1 MTRLSNRRD
10 TNIESTKR
18 PLVSDRH
25 RRPDEANGFQV
36 GMRIAFIGQKGI
48 PATYGGIEDY
58 VEKVSTRLVRRG
70 HQVTVFCRP
79 HYSSGNGTYQGVR
92 LKRTPSVA
100 TKHLD
105 AISHTL
111 LCSLQSLAGD
121 FDLVNYQALGPSSLS
136 FVPRLSGMAKVVAT
150 IHSLDWQR
158 DKWNAWAK
166 RLLKLAE
173 YPSVRFPD
181 KVAVVSQ
188 SLKEYFEQRTPKE
201 VVKIPT
207 GVDPPV
213 LRKPEKI
220 RRYGL
225 EENNFILF
233 LNRLVPEKGCHL
245 LIQAFREV
253 DTDKKLFIAGDGR
266 FSEDYVKSLRGT
278 AGDRIIFGGY
288 VEEDL
293 LQELYT
299 NCYLYV
305 LPSMVEGISQ
315 SVLVALSYGKAVLV
329 SDIQE
334 NLEAV
339 QDCGFTFRNRDVSDL
354 RTRFEI
360 LLKRPDL
367 VRADKERRKR
377 YVQDNFSWDRAA
389 QSLEA
394 LFSDCLNG
402 GRRVE

>member
-1 MTRLSNRRD
+1 MR
-10 TNIESTKR
+10 
-18 PLVSDRH
+18 
-25 RRPDEANGFQV
+25 
-36 GMRIAFIGQKGI
+36 MRIAFIGQKGI

-58 VEKVSTRLVRRG
+58 VEKTSTRLVQRG

-79 HYSSGNGTYQGVR
+79 YYSSSNGTHKGVR
-92 LKRTPSVA
+92 LKRRASIP

-105 AISHTL
+105 AISHSM
-111 LCSLQSLAGD
+111 LCSVESLFGD
-121 FDLVNYQALGPSSLS
+121 FDLVNFQALGPSSLS
-136 FVPRLSGMAKVVAT
+136 FIPRLIGRTKVVAT

-158 DKWNAWAK
+158 DKWNTWAK
-166 RLLKLAE
+166 RLLRLAQ

-188 SLKEYFEQRTPKE
+188 SLKEYFEKKTQKE

-213 LRKPEKI
+213 LRRPDKI

-225 EENNFILF
+225 EKDNFILF

-245 LIQAFREV
+245 LIQAFKKLKTE
-253 DTDKKLFIAGDGR
+253 KKLFIAGDGK
-266 FSEDYVKSLRGT
+266 FSEDYVNDLKQSGS
-278 AGDRIIFGGY
+278 DRIIFGGY
-288 VEEDL
+288 VEEDV

-305 LPSMVEGISQ
+305 LPSMVEGMSQ
-315 SVLVALSYGKAVLV
+315 SVLKALSYGQAVLV

-339 QDCGFTFRNRDVSDL
+339 QDCGFTFRNGDTSDL
-354 RTRFEI
+354 EAKLET
-360 LLKRPDL
+360 LLKRPHL
-367 VRADKERRKR
+367 VRADEERRRR

-389 QSLEA
+389 EDLEN
-394 LFSDCLNG
+394 LFVRCLNG
-402 GRRVE
+402 KSGTGT

>member
-1 MTRLSNRRD
+1 
-10 TNIESTKR
+10 
-18 PLVSDRH
+18 
-25 RRPDEANGFQV
+25 
-36 GMRIAFIGQKGI
+36 MRIAFIGQKGI

-58 VEKVSTRLVRRG
+58 VEKVSTRLAKRG

-79 HYSSGNGTYQGVR
+79 HYTSGNGTYAGVR
-92 LKRTPSVA
+92 LQRTPSVA

-105 AISHTL
+105 AISHTF
-111 LCSLQSLAGD
+111 LCSLQSLMGD
-121 FDLVNYQALGPSSLS
+121 LDVVNYQALGPSSLS
-136 FVPRLSGMAKVVAT
+136 FFPRLSGRAKVVAT

-158 DKWNAWAK
+158 DKWNAWAR

-188 SLKEYFEQRTPKE
+188 SLKDYFRTKTGKE
-201 VVKIPT
+201 VIRIPT
-207 GVDPPV
+207 GVNPPAF
-213 LRKPEKI
+213 REASKI
-220 RRYGL
+220 RRFGL
-225 EENNFILF
+225 EKDNFILF

-245 LIQAFREV
+245 LLKAFRELN
-253 DTDKKLFIAGDGR
+253 TNKKLFVAGDGR
-266 FSEDYVKSLRGT
+266 FSEDYVKTLKS
-278 AGDRIIFGGY
+278 AADDRIIFGGY
-288 VEEDL
+288 VEDDE

-315 SVLVALSYGKAVLV
+315 SVLKALCYGKAVLV
-329 SDIQE
+329 SDIRE

-354 RTRFEI
+354 RARLEI

-367 VRADKERRKR
+367 VNADKERRKR

-394 LFSDCLNG
+394 LFSDCLND
-402 GRRVE
+402 RLKVE